1 VQKIEINRLHR
12 DLEMQDAARRRLQQQ
27 LDDLHLSSEYPFP
40 RNGALKSSKGT
51 NGLSTLDSVM
61 SPGGGNVC
69 KNCMNKLTAM
79 DVEKAMDLVL
89 ALGQAEQELGDRER
103 KIVHLET
110 KIIELE
116 DEREDRYNTKMR
128 CWVVDSKFDAL
139 ETQGAV
145 GSRDLFDAVCSITCL
160 WYFVWKN

>member
-1 VQKIEINRLHR
+1 MQKLEIDRLHR
-12 DLEMQDAARRRLQQQ
+12 DLELQGASRQRLQQQ
-27 LDDLHLSSEYPFP
+27 LDDLHLSSECPFP
-40 RNGALKSSKGT
+40 RNGALKSSKST
-51 NGLSTLDSVM
+51 NSLSTLDSLM

-69 KNCMNKLTAM
+69 KNSMNKLTAM
-79 DVEKAMDLVL
+79 DVEKSMDLAL

-103 KIVHLET
+103 KIVHLES
-110 KIIELE
+110 KIIQLE
-116 DEREDRYNTKMR
+116 DEREDRYSTKMR

-160 WYFVWKN
+160 WYFVWKD